1 MNHLIVALF
10 GPLHEWDAPI
20 LVSLL
25 IVIAAVWAMSIWP
38 RAFFTSVAQGF
49 SPAIIAA
56 LKGCATTG
64 KSKTL

>member
-1 MNHLIVALF
+1 MLNHPNVALF

-38 RAFFTSVAQGF
+38 RAFFT
-49 SPAIIAA
+49 
-56 LKGCATTG
+56 TTW
-64 KSKTL
+64 